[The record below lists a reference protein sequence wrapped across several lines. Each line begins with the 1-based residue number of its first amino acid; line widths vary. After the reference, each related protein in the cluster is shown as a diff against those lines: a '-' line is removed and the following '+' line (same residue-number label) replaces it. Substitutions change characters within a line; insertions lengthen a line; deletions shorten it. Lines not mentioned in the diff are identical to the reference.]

1 METDLLFRPAT
12 ELANLIRG
20 GEIASRELVEASLAR
35 IEALEPDLNAFTH
48 LDPEAALAAADQV
61 RPGDERPF
69 AGVPIAI
76 KDTAE
81 VADWPYTLG
90 SDVFGDFVPSYDSF
104 VVRRLREAGF
114 VLVGKTS
121 LPEFGILPVT
131 EPRRFGP
138 TRNPW
143 DTERTPG
150 GSSGGAAAAV
160 AAGMLPLAHGSDGG
174 GSIRIPAACCGL
186 VGLKPS
192 RGRVSRGP
200 DQGEDFLVQEG
211 VLPRTVSETAE
222 LLDVLAGYEPGDVSW
237 APAPPEPFA
246 AAAGRE
252 PGRLRI
258 GFTTDA
264 AIQAE
269 LDPQCE
275 RAVRDAAELLSSLGH
290 EVDEVEAPWAGQDLL
305 RVFTLIFGTPVAMG
319 VFFGAQVTGR
329 EPSEE
334 LVEPLTWTIWN
345 GIRERTA
352 LDYLLARTQLSGA
365 ARAIVALWNE
375 FDVVMTPA
383 LAQRPV
389 RIGDIDACS
398 DDPWEDFR
406 RSGEFTP
413 YTAVFNVTGQPAISL
428 PLFHGDDGLPA
439 RAVCREQA
447 PNLRGRERLG
457 GVVDDRLEQAAGEVQ
472 AADEAGDP
480 PFAGEPLGVSQ
491 HVHGARVG
499 ASGDDHEAL
508 ALHVHDHVL
517 VVPDHR
523 VRLPAAV
530 RAGVVDR
537 EALLERGHALDL
549 AGHQDRVVEQ
559 QRFRALLD
567 QLETFP
573 VEVAAAGRRQPQLRS
588 GGEHD
593 LALAPGLWV
602 DDEWEPCGAVSAKKA
617 LETAVVVRVSV

>member
-1 METDLLFRPAT
+1 METDLLFRPAA
-12 ELANLIRG
+12 ELACLVRE
-20 GEIASRELVEASLAR
+20 GELSATELVET
-35 IEALEPDLNAFTH
+35 ALERVESIEPELNAFTYR
-48 LDPEAALAAADQV
+48 DPDAALAAADDV
-61 RPGDERPF
+61 RPGDGRPF

-81 VADWPYTLG
+81 VAGWPYTLG
-90 SDVFGDFVPSYDSF
+90 SQIFGDFVPEYDTF

-174 GSIRIPAACCGL
+174 GSIRIPASCCGL

-200 DQGEDFLVQEG
+200 DQGEDFLVQDG
-211 VLPRTVSETAE
+211 VLTRTVADTAA
-222 LLDVLAGYEPGDVSW
+222 LLDVLAGYEPGDATW
-237 APAPPEPFA
+237 APPPAEPFA

-258 GFTTDA
+258 GVTTDGP
-264 AIQAE
+264 IDAE

-290 EVDEVEAPWAGQDLL
+290 EVEEVAAPWAGQDLL
-305 RVFTLIFGTPVAMG
+305 RVFTLVFGTPVAMG
-319 VFFGAQVTGR
+319 VVFGSQMTGR

-345 GIRERTA
+345 GVRERSA
-352 LDYLLARTQLSGA
+352 LDYMLARTRLSMA
-365 ARAIVALWNE
+365 TRAIVALWND

-389 RIGDIDACS
+389 RIGEIDACS
-398 DDPWEDFR
+398 DEPWEDFR

-428 PLFHGDDGLPA
+428 PLFQGDDAMPL
-439 RAVCREQA
+439 AVQLA
-447 PNLRGRERLG
+447 GRP
-457 GVVDDRLEQAAGEVQ
+457 
-472 AADEAGDP
+472 ADEATLLS
-480 PFAGEPLGVSQ
+480 LG
-491 HVHGARVG
+491 A
-499 ASGDDHEAL
+499 
-508 ALHVHDHVL
+508 
-517 VVPDHR
+517 
-523 VRLPAAV
+523 
-530 RAGVVDR
+530 
-537 EALLERGHALDL
+537 
-549 AGHQDRVVEQ
+549 
-559 QRFRALLD
+559 
-567 QLETFP
+567 QLE
-573 VEVAAAGRRQPQLRS
+573 AARPWADRRP
-588 GGEHD
+588 
-593 LALAPGLWV
+593 
-602 DDEWEPCGAVSAKKA
+602 EPA
-617 LETAVVVRVSV
+617 TA

>member
-35 IEALEPDLNAFTH
+35 IDALEPDLNAFTH

-200 DQGEDFLVQEG
+200 DQGEDFLVQDG
-211 VLPRTVSETAE
+211 VLTRTVSETAE

-264 AIQAE
+264 AIHAE

-352 LDYLLARTQLSGA
+352 LDYLLARTQLSVA

-428 PLFHGDDGLPA
+428 PLFHGDDGLPLGVQLA
-439 RAVCREQA
+439 
-447 PNLRGRERLG
+447 GRP
-457 GVVDDRLEQAAGEVQ
+457 
-472 AADEAGDP
+472 ADEATLLS
-480 PFAGEPLGVSQ
+480 LG
-491 HVHGARVG
+491 A
-499 ASGDDHEAL
+499 
-508 ALHVHDHVL
+508 
-517 VVPDHR
+517 
-523 VRLPAAV
+523 
-530 RAGVVDR
+530 
-537 EALLERGHALDL
+537 
-549 AGHQDRVVEQ
+549 
-559 QRFRALLD
+559 
-567 QLETFP
+567 QLE
-573 VEVAAAGRRQPQLRS
+573 AARPWADRRP
-588 GGEHD
+588 E
-593 LALAPGLWV
+593 LA
-602 DDEWEPCGAVSAKKA
+602 
-617 LETAVVVRVSV
+617 TA